1 MTQLRPKVAAATVAR
16 RLRAA
21 WLTTRHD
28 VKMRKTEDQ
37 MRQGPLTSLK
47 IVEFAGIGPGPFC
60 GMLLSDLGADVVR
73 IDRKGGRGGA
83 PTDITSR
90 GRRSVA
96 LDLKTPEAV
105 EACLK
110 LMEGADA
117 VFEGF
122 RPGVMERLGLGP
134 EAALKR
140 NPKLVYGRMTGWGQ
154 TGPYANAAGHDMN
167 YIAITGALAAIGT
180 EDKPVPPLNLVG
192 DFGGGALYLA
202 FGLLAGVIEARNSGK
217 GQVIDCAMSDG
228 AASLMAMFYG
238 FKATGAWKNERRA
251 NLLDGGAH
259 FYDTYRC
266 ADGKWVSIGSIEP
279 QFYALLLE
287 KTGIDD
293 AEFAHQHDRA
303 RWPALRDKLAAVIA
317 TKTRDEWT
325 AIMGG
330 TDVCFA
336 PVLDLDEAPAHPHNA
351 ARRTFVEVSGVTQ
364 PAPAPRFSATPG
376 AIQGPPPEIGAHDRA
391 ALGDW
396 GFSTAEIDQL
406 ARAGALRLEAVS

>member
-1 MTQLRPKVAAATVAR
+1 
-16 RLRAA
+16 
-21 WLTTRHD
+21 
-28 VKMRKTEDQ
+28 
-37 MRQGPLTSLK
+37 MRQGPLTGLK
-47 IVEFAGIGPGPFC
+47 VVEFAGIGPGPFC

-83 PTDITSR
+83 PSDITAR

-96 LDLKTPEAV
+96 LDLKSPAAI

-110 LMEGADA
+110 LMERADA
-117 VFEGF
+117 IIEGF

-134 EAALKR
+134 DVALKR
-140 NPKLVYGRMTGWGQ
+140 NPKLVFGRMTGWGQ

-167 YIAITGALAAIGT
+167 YIAITGALHAIGT
-180 EDKPVPPLNLVG
+180 VDKPVPPLNLVG

-202 FGLLAGVIEARNSGK
+202 FGLLAGVIQARETGQ

-238 FKATGAWKNERRA
+238 FKASGMWKEERRQ

-266 ADGKWVSIGSIEP
+266 ADGKWISIGSIEP

-287 KTGIDD
+287 KTGITDP
-293 AEFAHQHDRA
+293 AFAAQMDRSA
-303 RWPALRDKLAAVIA
+303 WPALREKLAAAIA
-317 TKTRDEWT
+317 GKTQAEWCE
-325 AIMGG
+325 IMDG

-336 PVLDLDEAPAHPHNA
+336 PVLDLDEAPKHPHNA
-351 ARRTFVEVSGVTQ
+351 ARQTFVEVAGVIQ
-364 PAPAPRFSATPG
+364 PAPAPRFSVTPG
-376 AIQGPPPEIGAHDRA
+376 AIQGPPPAVGAHDRD
-391 ALGDW
+391 ALADW
-396 GFSTAEIDQL
+396 GFSPDEIDVL
-406 ARAGALRLEAVS
+406 SAADTPVKDTVS

>member
-1 MTQLRPKVAAATVAR
+1 
-16 RLRAA
+16 
-21 WLTTRHD
+21 
-28 VKMRKTEDQ
+28 
-37 MRQGPLTSLK
+37 MRQGPLSGLK
-47 IVEFAGIGPGPFC
+47 VIEFAGIGPGPFC

-73 IDRKGGRGGA
+73 IDRKGRGRA
-83 PTDITSR
+83 SPADVTSR
-90 GRRSVA
+90 GRRSIGM
-96 LDLKTPEAV
+96 DLKSPDAI

-110 LMEGADA
+110 LIESADA

-134 EAALKR
+134 DAALKR

-154 TGPYANAAGHDMN
+154 TGPYAHAAGHDMN
-167 YIAITGALAAIGT
+167 YIAITGALEAIGT
-180 EDKPVPPLNLVG
+180 RDKPVPPLNLVG

-202 FGLLAGVIEARNSGK
+202 FGLLAGVIHARTTGE

-238 FKATGAWKNERRA
+238 FKASGMWGGGRRE

-259 FYDTYRC
+259 FYDTYQC
-266 ADGKWVSIGSIEP
+266 KDGRWVSIGSIEP

-287 KTGIDD
+287 KTGITDPAFQQQMNRGEWD
-293 AEFAHQHDRA
+293 NLRA
-303 RWPALRDKLAAVIA
+303 KLAEVIA

-325 AIMGG
+325 EIMGG

-336 PVLDLDEAPAHPHNA
+336 PVLDMDEAPLHPHNA
-351 ARRTFVEVSGVTQ
+351 ARKTFIEVSGVVQ

-376 AIQGPPPEIGAHDRA
+376 AVQGPPPAIGAHDEE
-391 ALGDW
+391 ALSEW
-396 GFSTAEIDQL
+396 GFSDQ
-406 ARAGALRLEAVS
+406 AIAALRQSGAIAGSEG

>member
-1 MTQLRPKVAAATVAR
+1 MG
-16 RLRAA
+16 
-21 WLTTRHD
+21 
-28 VKMRKTEDQ
+28 
-37 MRQGPLTSLK
+37 QGPLSGLK
-47 IVEFAGIGPGPFC
+47 VVEFAGIGPGPFC

-73 IDRKGGRGGA
+73 IDRKGQGRA
-83 PTDITSR
+83 SPADITSR
-90 GRRSVA
+90 GRRSVG
-96 LDLKTPEAV
+96 LDLKTPAAIET
-105 EACLK
+105 CLK

-134 EAALKR
+134 DVALAR

-154 TGPYANAAGHDMN
+154 FGPYANAAGHDMN
-167 YIAITGALAAIGT
+167 YIAITGALHAIGT
-180 EDKPVPPLNLVG
+180 GDKPVPPLNLVG

-202 FGLLAGVIEARNSGK
+202 FGLLAGVLNARETGK

-238 FKATGAWKNERRA
+238 FKASGMWKEQRRA

-259 FYDTYRC
+259 FYDTYQC
-266 ADGKWVSIGSIEP
+266 SDGKWVSIGSIEP

-287 KTGIDD
+287 KTGINDPD
-293 AEFAHQHDRA
+293 FAAQMDRG
-303 RWPALRDKLAAVIA
+303 RWDGLREKLAHVIA
-317 TKTRDEWT
+317 QKTQAEWT
-325 AIMGG
+325 DIMGA

-336 PVLDLDEAPAHPHNA
+336 PVLDLDEAPRHPHNV
-351 ARRTFVEVSGVTQ
+351 ARQTFVELGGVVQ

-376 AIQGPPPEIGAHDRA
+376 AIQGPPPAIGAHDRE

-396 GFSTAEIDQL
+396 GFSEAEIEAL
-406 ARAGALRLEAVS
+406 KTSGALAG

>member
-1 MTQLRPKVAAATVAR
+1 
-16 RLRAA
+16 
-21 WLTTRHD
+21 
-28 VKMRKTEDQ
+28 

-73 IDRKGGRGGA
+73 IDRKGGGRGGSA
-83 PTDITSR
+83 ADVTSR

-96 LDLKTPEAV
+96 LDLKTRAAV

-110 LMEGADA
+110 LIEQADA

-134 EAALKR
+134 EVMLKR

-167 YIAITGALAAIGT
+167 YIAITGALHAIGT
-180 EDKPVPPLNLVG
+180 KDKPIPPLNLVG

-202 FGLLAGVIEARNSGK
+202 FGLLAGVISARQSGK

-238 FKATGAWKNERRA
+238 FKASGAWQEERRA
-251 NLLDGGAH
+251 NMLDGGAH
-259 FYDTYRC
+259 FYDTYQC
-266 ADGKWVSIGSIEP
+266 ADGEWISIGSIEP

-287 KTGIDD
+287 KTGITDP
-293 AEFAHQHDRA
+293 EFAHQHDRA
-303 RWPALRDKLAAVIA
+303 KWPELHDKLAAVIA
-317 TKTRDEWT
+317 EKTRAEWT

-336 PVLDLDEAPAHPHNA
+336 PVLDLDEAPKHPHNA
-351 ARRTFVEVSGVTQ
+351 ARKTFVDVGGVTQ

-376 AIQGPPPEIGAHDRA
+376 AIQGPPPKIGAHDRE

-396 GFSTAEIDQL
+396 GFSAGEIEAL
-406 ARAGALRLEAVS
+406 AKADALGPETVS

>member
-1 MTQLRPKVAAATVAR
+1 MG
-16 RLRAA
+16 
-21 WLTTRHD
+21 
-28 VKMRKTEDQ
+28 
-37 MRQGPLTSLK
+37 QGPLSGLK

-73 IDRKGGRGGA
+73 IDRKGAGRA
-83 PTDITSR
+83 AKTDVTAR

-96 LDLKTPEAV
+96 MDLKSPDAV

-110 LMEGADA
+110 LFEKADV

-134 EAALKR
+134 DIALAR
-140 NPKLVYGRMTGWGQ
+140 NPRLVFGRLTGWGQ
-154 TGPYANAAGHDMN
+154 TGPYALAAGHDQN
-167 YIAITGALAAIGT
+167 YIAITGALHAIGT
-180 EDKPVPPLNLVG
+180 PEKPVPPLNLVG

-202 FGLLAGVIEARNSGK
+202 FGLLAGVIHARATGQ

-238 FKATGAWKNERRA
+238 MKAAGVWTDDRRA

-259 FYDTYRC
+259 FYDTYQC
-266 ADGKWVSIGSIEP
+266 SDGKWVSIGSIEP

-287 KTGIDD
+287 KTGISDPD
-293 AEFAHQHDRA
+293 FKSQMDRALWPSLHDR
-303 RWPALRDKLAAVIA
+303 LAKVIA
-317 TKTRDEWT
+317 TKTRDAWCE
-325 AIMGG
+325 IMEG

-336 PVLDLDEAPAHPHNA
+336 PVLTLEEAPRHKHNA
-351 ARRTFVEVSGVTQ
+351 ARNTFVEVEGVVQ

-376 AIQGPPPEIGAHDRA
+376 AIAGPPPAIGADTA
-391 ALGDW
+391 TVLSEW
-396 GFSTAEIDQL
+396 GFSAANIDSLQSS
-406 ARAGALRLEAVS
+406 GAI

>member
-1 MTQLRPKVAAATVAR
+1 MGK
-16 RLRAA
+16 
-21 WLTTRHD
+21 
-28 VKMRKTEDQ
+28 
-37 MRQGPLTSLK
+37 GPLSGLK
-47 IVEFAGIGPGPFC
+47 VIEFAGIGPGPFC

-73 IDRKGGRGGA
+73 IDRKGQGRSSPA
-83 PTDITSR
+83 DITSR
-90 GRRSVA
+90 GRRSIG
-96 LDLKTPEAV
+96 LDLKNPAAIET
-105 EACLK
+105 CLK

-134 EAALKR
+134 EVALKR

-167 YIAITGALAAIGT
+167 YIAITGALHAIGT
-180 EDKPVPPLNLVG
+180 GDKPIPPLNLVG

-202 FGLLAGVIEARNSGK
+202 FGLLAGVLNARATGE

-238 FKATGAWKNERRA
+238 FKASGMWKDERRA

-259 FYDTYRC
+259 FYDTYQC
-266 ADGKWVSIGSIEP
+266 ADGKWISIGSIEP

-287 KTGIDD
+287 KTGINDP
-293 AEFAHQHDRA
+293 AFAAQMDRGA
-303 RWPALRDKLAAVIA
+303 WNDLRDKLAHVIA
-317 TKTRDEWT
+317 QKTQAEWCE
-325 AIMGG
+325 IMDA

-336 PVLDLDEAPAHPHNA
+336 PVLDLDAAPKHPHNV
-351 ARRTFVEVSGVTQ
+351 ARQTFVELGGVVQ

-376 AIQGPPPEIGAHDRA
+376 EIQGPPPAIGAHDRE
-391 ALGDW
+391 ALSDW
-396 GFSTAEIDQL
+396 GFSTAAIDEL
-406 ARAGALRLEAVS
+406 KAAGALAG

>member
-1 MTQLRPKVAAATVAR
+1 MG
-16 RLRAA
+16 
-21 WLTTRHD
+21 
-28 VKMRKTEDQ
+28 E
-37 MRQGPLTSLK
+37 GPLSDLK

-73 IDRKGGRGGA
+73 IDRKGGGRGGA
-83 PTDITSR
+83 ADVTAR

-96 LDLKTPEAV
+96 MDLKSPAAV

-134 EAALKR
+134 DAALAR
-140 NPKLVYGRMTGWGQ
+140 NPRLVFGRMTGWGQ
-154 TGPYANAAGHDMN
+154 TGPFAQAAGHDMN
-167 YIAITGALAAIGT
+167 YIAISGALAAIGT
-180 EDKPVPPLNLVG
+180 DDKPIPPLNLVG

-202 FGLLAGVIEARNSGK
+202 FGLLAGVIHARATGQ
-217 GQVIDCAMSDG
+217 GQVIDCAMTDG

-238 FKATGAWKNERRA
+238 MKASGIWREGRRR
-251 NLLDGGAH
+251 NLLDGGAY
-259 FYDTYRC
+259 FYDTYQC
-266 ADGKWVSIGSIEP
+266 ADGGWVSIGSLEP

-287 KTGIDD
+287 KTGVTDPDFKSQMDRD
-293 AEFAHQHDRA
+293 A
-303 RWPALRDKLAAVIA
+303 WPTKRETLAAVFR
-317 TKTRDEWT
+317 TKTRDEWCE
-325 AIMGG
+325 IMNA

-336 PVLDLDEAPAHPHNA
+336 PVLDLDEAPRHPHNL
-351 ARRTFVEVSGVTQ
+351 ARQTFVEVAGVTQ

-376 AIQGPPPEIGAHDRA
+376 KVAGPPPAIGAHNRE

-396 GFSTAEIDQL
+396 GFTESEI
-406 ARAGALRLEAVS
+406 GALEAVGAL

>member
-1 MTQLRPKVAAATVAR
+1 
-16 RLRAA
+16 
-21 WLTTRHD
+21 
-28 VKMRKTEDQ
+28 
-37 MRQGPLTSLK
+37 MRQGPLTGLK
-47 IVEFAGIGPGPFC
+47 VVEFAGIGPGPFC

-83 PTDITSR
+83 PSDVTSR

-96 LDLKTPEAV
+96 LDLKSPAAI

-110 LMEGADA
+110 LMERADA

-134 EAALKR
+134 DVALKR

-167 YIAITGALAAIGT
+167 YIAITGALHAIGT
-180 EDKPVPPLNLVG
+180 TDKPVPPLNLVG

-202 FGLLAGVIEARNSGK
+202 FGLLAGVIQARETGK

-238 FKATGAWKNERRA
+238 FKASGMWQGGRR
-251 NLLDGGAH
+251 NNMLDGGAH
-259 FYDTYRC
+259 FYDTYQC
-266 ADGKWVSIGSIEP
+266 SDGKWISIGSIEP

-293 AEFAHQHDRA
+293 PAFQMQMNRSA
-303 RWPALRDKLAAVIA
+303 WPALHDKLADVIA
-317 TKTRDEWT
+317 TRTRDEWC
-325 AIMGG
+325 AIMDA

-336 PVLDLDEAPAHPHNA
+336 PVLDLDEAPKHAHNA
-351 ARRTFVEVSGVTQ
+351 ARQTFVEVAGVVQ

-376 AIQGPPPEIGAHDRA
+376 AIQGPPPTVGAHDRE
-391 ALGDW
+391 ALTDW
-396 GFSTAEIDQL
+396 GLSSTEID
-406 ARAGALRLEAVS
+406 ALFASAEPVS

>member
-1 MTQLRPKVAAATVAR
+1 
-16 RLRAA
+16 
-21 WLTTRHD
+21 
-28 VKMRKTEDQ
+28 
-37 MRQGPLTSLK
+37 MRQGPLTGLK
-47 IVEFAGIGPGPFC
+47 VVEFAGIGPGPFC

-83 PTDITSR
+83 PSDVTGR

-96 LDLKTPEAV
+96 LDLKTPAAI

-110 LMEGADA
+110 LMEQADA

-134 EAALKR
+134 DVALKR
-140 NPKLVYGRMTGWGQ
+140 NPKLVFGRMTGWGQ

-167 YIAITGALAAIGT
+167 YIAITGALHAIGT
-180 EDKPVPPLNLVG
+180 ADKPVPPLNLVG

-202 FGLLAGVIEARNSGK
+202 FGLLAGVIQARESGK

-238 FKATGAWKNERRA
+238 FKAAGAWKEERRH

-259 FYDTYRC
+259 FYDTYQC
-266 ADGKWVSIGSIEP
+266 ADGKWISIGSIEP

-287 KTGIDD
+287 KTGITDP
-293 AEFAHQHDRA
+293 EFASQMDRSK
-303 RWPALRDKLAAVIA
+303 WPQLREKLAAAIA
-317 TKTRDEWT
+317 GKTQGEWC
-325 AIMGG
+325 AIMDA

-336 PVLDLDEAPAHPHNA
+336 PVLDLDEAPKHPHNA
-351 ARRTFVEVSGVTQ
+351 ARQTFVEVAGVIQ
-364 PAPAPRFSATPG
+364 PAPAPRFSVTPG
-376 AIQGPPPEIGAHDRA
+376 AIQSPPPAIGAHDRE
-391 ALGDW
+391 ALSDW
-396 GFSTAEIDQL
+396 GFSSGEIDAL
-406 ARAGALRLEAVS
+406 TGAAL